1 MPRHQVDLRKL
12 RPAWLRW
19 LLALAVVIPI
29 VLLAWQSFRDDPIP
43 EDTFAPFVPYVG
55 GVVLAILAL
64 GVGLR
69 LYGWWRERAR
79 IKPGRDGRASG

>member
-1 MPRHQVDLRKL
+1 MSRHQFDFRKL
-12 RPAWLRW
+12 QPAWLRW
-19 LLALAVVIPI
+19 LLALAVVVPI
-29 VLLAWQSFRDDPIP
+29 VLLAWQSFRNDPIP

-55 GVVLAILAL
+55 AVVLAILAL

-79 IKPGRDGRASG
+79 TKPGRDRRASG